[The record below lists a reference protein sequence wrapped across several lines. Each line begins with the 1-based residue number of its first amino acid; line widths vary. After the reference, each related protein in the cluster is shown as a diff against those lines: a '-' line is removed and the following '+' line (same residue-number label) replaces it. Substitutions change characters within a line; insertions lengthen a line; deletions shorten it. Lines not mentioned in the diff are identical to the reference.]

1 MPSEPGKPNA
11 NAKSTPAA
19 NRLAERKDRAAGQK
33 SSSELV
39 FKECDE
45 LEEEL
50 AALKVAYEQY
60 FLGNERLAPARAHD
74 DFKKRIM
81 RLKSG
86 MVRNT
91 AAKFR
96 MNSLHNKFLT
106 YERMWQRTLQE
117 IEAGTYKRDLFKAKR
132 RSQKGANA
140 NGEKRQD
147 VHELLEEELSDDD
160 LVEVAP
166 IIPNEPKPV
175 RPSFI
180 PRPVDDEAPSF
191 RPLPAAT
198 PVPIA
203 PLVPTVAPTV
213 APVASGTPFRGTP
226 SVAPAVPSV
235 PTVAPT
241 VAPVASGT
249 PFRGT
254 PAIPSGATPSKGTP
268 TIPSVATPA
277 KGTAVVPPGGTPSKG
292 TAAVPPGGTPSR
304 GTPTI
309 PARGVPAF
317 GAPSQGSGIA
327 AALES
332 LTDEPAPR
340 APAASTAKPAAP
352 TAARP
357 ATAAS
362 GARPGVPAAAKP
374 AAPGAPKPAASAGG
388 TPGALSEDKIKAVY
402 DAYVTAKRRNQE
414 DTSKMSYESV
424 AANLRKQ
431 VPELLK
437 QSGAK
442 SVEFKVVIKDGKA
455 TLKAVPK

>member
-1 MPSEPGKPNA
+1 MPPELGKQNA
-11 NAKSTPAA
+11 NAKSNAGA
-19 NRLAERKDRAAGQK
+19 KALGERKDSGLK

-60 FLGNERLAPARAHD
+60 FLGNERLAPARPHE
-74 DFKKRIM
+74 DFKKRLM
-81 RLKSG
+81 KLKTS

-106 YERMWQRTLQE
+106 YERLWQRTLQE

-132 RSQKGANA
+132 RAQKSPGAE
-140 NGEKRQD
+140 GESRQQ
-147 VHELLEEELSDDD
+147 VHELMEELSDDD

-166 IIPNEPKPV
+166 IIPNEPVPAKPAK
-175 RPSFI
+175 PSFI
-180 PRPVDDEAPSF
+180 PRPVDDAPTF

-198 PVPIA
+198 PVPVVPVV
-203 PLVPTVAPTV
+203 PLVPTVTPV
-213 APVASGTPFRGTP
+213 AGASGTPFRGTP
-226 SVAPAVPSV
+226 TVAPAVPSV

-241 VAPVASGT
+241 A
-249 PFRGT
+249 GT
-254 PAIPSGATPSKGTP
+254 PARGTAPVGSTPSKGSP
-268 TIPSVATPA
+268 AVPAVAA
-277 KGTAVVPPGGTPSKG
+277 KGPVPAGSTPSKG
-292 TAAVPPGGTPSR
+292 SPAVPPGGTPAR
-304 GTPTI
+304 GTPTLPGGT
-309 PARGVPAF
+309 PARGVPTF
-317 GAPSQGSGIA
+317 GAPSQGTSGIA

-332 LTDEPAPR
+332 LTDEP
-340 APAASTAKPAAP
+340 PARGPATAAKPTAP

-357 ATAAS
+357 GAAAT
-362 GARPGVPAAAKP
+362 GARPGAPTGPKPATAAA
-374 AAPGAPKPAASAGG
+374 APKPAAAAGG
-388 TPGALSEDKIKAVY
+388 GGLSDDKLKAVY

>member
-1 MPSEPGKPNA
+1 MPPEFGKQNA
-11 NAKSTPAA
+11 NAKADK
-19 NRLAERKDRAAGQK
+19 KDKDLGQR
-33 SSSELV
+33 SSSEQVL
-39 FKECDE
+39 KDCDA

-60 FLGNERLAPARAHD
+60 FLGNERNAPARAHE
-74 DFKKRIM
+74 DFKKRLM
-81 RLKSG
+81 KLKTG

-96 MNSLHNKFLT
+96 LNSLHNKFLT

-132 RSQKGANA
+132 RSQRSSSATA
-140 NGEKRQD
+140 SGEKRQE
-147 VHELLEEELSDDD
+147 VHELMEEELSDDD

-166 IIPNEPKPV
+166 IIPNEPKPS
-175 RPSFI
+175 RPAFI
-180 PRPVDDEAPSF
+180 PRPVDDDSPSF
-191 RPLPAAT
+191 RPLPTAT

-203 PLVPTVAPTV
+203 PLAPVVPVVPTVAST
-213 APVASGTPFRGTP
+213 GTPFRGTP

-235 PTVAPT
+235 PSVPGVAPK
-241 VAPVASGT
+241 VGT
-249 PFRGT
+249 PVKGT
-254 PAIPSGATPSKGTP
+254 AAVPPGSTPSKGTP
-268 TIPSVATPA
+268 TSPPIATPA
-277 KGTAVVPPGGTPSKG
+277 RGTAAVPPGSTPSKG

-304 GTPTI
+304 GTPVVPPGGT

-317 GAPSQGSGIA
+317 GAPSKGSSGIA

-332 LTDEPAPR
+332 LTDEPLSGG
-340 APAASTAKPAAP
+340 PAASTARPAAPAARPGAAAPGARPGAP
-352 TAARP
+352 TAAKP
-357 ATAAS
+357 ATPAP
-362 GARPGVPAAAKP
+362 RPPAA
-374 AAPGAPKPAASAGG
+374 GG
-388 TPGALSEDKIKAVY
+388 SSPGALSEDKLKAVY

-414 DTSKMSYESV
+414 DTSKMSYETV

>member
-1 MPSEPGKPNA
+1 MPPENGKQNA
-11 NAKSTPAA
+11 NAKATAGA
-19 NRLAERKDRAAGQK
+19 KALADKEKDSGGLKK

-50 AALKVAYEQY
+50 AALKVSYEQY
-60 FLGNERLAPARAHD
+60 FLGNDRLPPAREHE
-74 DFKKRIM
+74 DFKKRLM
-81 RLKSG
+81 RLKSS

-132 RSQKGANA
+132 RSQKST
-140 NGEKRQD
+140 NGEKRQE
-147 VHELLEEELSDDD
+147 VHELMEEELSDDD

-166 IIPNEPKPV
+166 IIPNEPLPSKAAKPA
-175 RPSFI
+175 FI
-180 PRPVDDEAPSF
+180 PRPVDDAPSF

-213 APVASGTPFRGTP
+213 APVASG
-226 SVAPAVPSV
+226 
-235 PTVAPT
+235 
-241 VAPVASGT
+241 GT

-254 PAIPSGATPSKGTP
+254 ATVAPAVPAVPSVSTPMKGTPTIPPGATPSKGMAAVPPGATPMKGTP
-268 TIPSVATPA
+268 TIPPNATPS
-277 KGTAVVPPGGTPSKG
+277 KGTAVVPPGGTPSRG
-292 TAAVPPGGTPSR
+292 TPGIPPGGT
-304 GTPTI
+304 

-317 GAPSQGSGIA
+317 GSPSQGTSGIA

-332 LTDEPAPR
+332 LTDEPLTR
-340 APAASTAKPAAP
+340 APAASTARPTAPAAGRP
-352 TAARP
+352 GAAAPGARP
-357 ATAAS
+357 AAT
-362 GARPGVPAAAKP
+362 
-374 AAPGAPKPAASAGG
+374 APKPAAASGSGPGG
-388 TPGALSEDKIKAVY
+388 LSEDKLKAVY

-414 DTSKMSYESV
+414 DTSKMSYETV